1 MTVQAAGALFDACK
15 GIQAS
20 DAAQRVG
27 IPLKQNGSRYWAHC
41 FLHEDKTRS
50 MVFYEDGRFHC
61 FSCKASGDA
70 VKLYELLYNLPPS
83 QAASRLVSDYGLSV
97 QGENL
102 TALKTASVERIS
114 ASKLKQD
121 TELIRETRINE
132 LLTLKRKA
140 EHDLA
145 LIEVETDRPF
155 DLVNVISAAKDKI
168 YRLEMMSPSDL
179 VEWVAKGASLDDI

>member
-1 MTVQAAGALFDACK
+1 M
-15 GIQAS
+15 
-20 DAAQRVG
+20 
-27 IPLKQNGSRYWAHC
+27 
-41 FLHEDKTRS
+41 
-50 MVFYEDGRFHC
+50 
-61 FSCKASGDA
+61 
-70 VKLYELLYNLPPS
+70 
-83 QAASRLVSDYGLSV
+83 
-97 QGENL
+97 
-102 TALKTASVERIS
+102 ERIS

-145 LIEVETDRPF
+145 LIEVETDRLF